1 MNRFLICAVC
11 SAPFLL
17 PAASHAQRPIS
28 LHARTAE
35 DLAQLCAAN
44 PRTPIGD
51 AQVNFCHGFTQGVAD
66 TMMGLLEK
74 PFCFPQPTP
83 TRTATLAQFVDWVK
97 AVPDHTKL
105 PAARGFATFL
115 RERFP
120 CK

>member
-1 MNRFLICAVC
+1 MNRFLIAAAC
-11 SAPFLL
+11 SVLFLL
-17 PAASHAQRPIS
+17 PVASHAQRAIS

-51 AQVNFCHGFTQGVAD
+51 AQINFCHGFAQGVAD
-66 TMMGLLEK
+66 TMIGLLEK
-74 PFCFPQPTP
+74 PFCFPQPPP

-97 AVPDHTKL
+97 ASPDHAKL